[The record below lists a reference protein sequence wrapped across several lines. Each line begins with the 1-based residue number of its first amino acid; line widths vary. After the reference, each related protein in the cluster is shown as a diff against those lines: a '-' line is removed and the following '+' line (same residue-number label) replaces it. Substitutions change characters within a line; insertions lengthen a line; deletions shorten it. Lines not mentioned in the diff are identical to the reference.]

1 MNVMTSKEMIERFED
16 MLSGKSMT
24 ITNLTAIQVS
34 VKRDDDLLVVMLLS
48 GTAGTEGSLGMAFTV
63 KSDVVVQLLTQLTC
77 ALMRL
82 TVDQDELAKIE
93 KLDEPFT
100 FTVKPGK
107 YLKSDSSY
115 WVVGQP

>member
-16 MLSGKSMT
+16 MLSGRSMT
-24 ITNLTAIQVS
+24 ISNLTAIQVS
-34 VKRDDDLLVVMLLS
+34 VERDDDLLVVMLLS

-63 KSDVVVQLLTQLTC
+63 KSDVAVQLLTQLTC

-82 TVDQDELAKIE
+82 TVDQDELDKLAK
-93 KLDEPFT
+93 LAEPLT
-100 FTVKPGK
+100 FTVQPGN